1 MSFTVVIPA
10 AGSGTRMGAALPK
23 VLLPLEAGGSLS
35 ILERVVSC
43 FDRHP
48 DCSRIVVCAHPDWR
62 GRFEEL
68 LCKFSRLSLV
78 NGGATRQESV
88 RLAIEHLASLGKADL
103 EGVVLVHDAARC
115 CVSAAVID
123 RVLAGVRE
131 FGAATAGVKVID
143 ALCRV
148 DHDGRLVD
156 HVDRSAL
163 WSVQTPQGFR
173 LGDLL
178 AAHTRAREG
187 GVSALDD
194 AELVRALREV
204 RIVEGDR
211 RNIKVTEPGDIKL
224 AGVFSDG

>member
-1 MSFTVVIPA
+1 
-10 AGSGTRMGAALPK
+10 MGAAVPK
-23 VLLPLEAGGSLS
+23 VLLPLEEGASLS
-35 ILERVVSC
+35 ILERVVGC

-48 DCSRIVVCAHPDWR
+48 DCSRIVVCAPVDWR
-62 GRFEEL
+62 ERFDEL
-68 LCKFSRLSLV
+68 LRDFNRLSLI

-88 RLAIEHLASLGKADL
+88 RLGIEYLASLRESDL

-115 CVSAAVID
+115 CVSTAVID

-148 DHDGRLVD
+148 DQDGRLVD
-156 HVDRSAL
+156 HVDRSTL
-163 WSVQTPQGFR
+163 WGVQTPQGFK

-178 AAHTRAREG
+178 SAHKRAYEN

>member
-1 MSFTVVIPA
+1 
-10 AGSGTRMGAALPK
+10 
-23 VLLPLEAGGSLS
+23 
-35 ILERVVSC
+35 
-43 FDRHP
+43 
-48 DCSRIVVCAHPDWR
+48 
-62 GRFEEL
+62 
-68 LCKFSRLSLV
+68 
-78 NGGATRQESV
+78 V